1 MGLYLHVHKLDLQCA
16 QRPRKMMGLHIRVPM
31 TVSVQASQI
40 PAMLAMRQQVPDKY
54 LCIYVFMYLYMCI
67 CIYIYFYACQQFL
80 HFYIYTYLRLYVSAF
95 GPQLSGGA
103 GPGPG
108 EGAGSRS
115 KIGSQGPG
123 AHRVRVSKGRT
134 GPTGL
139 IWAQIWMWQWNMKSK
154 KRDFQKTKV
163 TKYDVRIYVPTY
175 PHI

>member
-1 MGLYLHVHKLDLQCA
+1 MHVNNFYISTF
-16 QRPRKMMGLHIRVPM
+16 IR
-31 TVSVQASQI
+31 
-40 PAMLAMRQQVPDKY
+40 
-54 LCIYVFMYLYMCI
+54 IYVYT
-67 CIYIYFYACQQFL
+67 FL
-80 HFYIYTYLRLYVSAF
+80 HLGRSCR
-95 GPQLSGGA
+95 GA
-103 GPGPG
+103 RGPGPG